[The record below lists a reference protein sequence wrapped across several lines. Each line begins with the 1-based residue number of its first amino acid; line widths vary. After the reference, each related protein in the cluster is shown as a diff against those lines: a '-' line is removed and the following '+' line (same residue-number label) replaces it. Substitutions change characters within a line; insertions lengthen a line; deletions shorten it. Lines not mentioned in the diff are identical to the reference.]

1 MVSKKLLLVEER
13 GEGKHGLC
21 RGLLHLLVNFASSG
35 HVLVKHSLLVT
46 LLDAQDRLEEMFHDP
61 GLPRHLHRHV
71 SMGSNGLELAAVN
84 KKQKTTSFPP
94 FHFLP
99 SLFAENAAQ
108 LYQEVQD
115 DRSALD

>member
-94 FHFLP
+94 FLLKTLLSSTRRFRTT
-99 SLFAENAAQ
+99 
-108 LYQEVQD
+108 VQHWID
-115 DRSALD
+115 TIFGG